1 MCLYFTFRQMKKKT
15 QISGN
20 ERKFKKQLLNK
31 TRLLSNLLYKQK
43 KLYFTTTLQK
53 EITRTHKPQKLD
65 CSLTAKQTFW
75 NETTTHARESDST
88 SRPTCARKFDFFSSH
103 CSIPFPNKQQHHQ
116 RERERET
123 CFCPG
128 NENNYAVTYF
138 EVVRVSSSSAF
149 PDCSPTPCKFCW
161 FSLRINQKLG
171 YFHTC
176 QTCLDWWRWADLA
189 HAYGCGCGRV
199 ESKQWMEVS
208 FYSWVCVSVGRV
220 NLFV

>member
-88 SRPTCARKFDFFSSH
+88 SRPSCARKFDFFSSH
-103 CSIPFPNKQQHHQ
+103 CSIPYPNKQQHHQ
-116 RERERET
+116 RERESKLLLSRKRKQLRSDVLWGCESEQFQ
-123 CFCPG
+123 CVPRLFSR
-128 NENNYAVTYF
+128 AV
-138 EVVRVSSSSAF
+138 
-149 PDCSPTPCKFCW
+149 
-161 FSLRINQKLG
+161 
-171 YFHTC
+171 
-176 QTCLDWWRWADLA
+176 
-189 HAYGCGCGRV
+189 
-199 ESKQWMEVS
+199 
-208 FYSWVCVSVGRV
+208 
-220 NLFV
+220 